1 MCTVSAQLSSEFS
14 DLNSEGNP
22 LDILSRI
29 QRLTKEFPRL
39 QDECEAVFADK
50 QELVD
55 VARRSLLGGS
65 TATLKSL
72 ATRLG
77 TNADIPVAQTS
88 VHDALQRWNSSMSLV
103 VGSQVDM
110 INTHELNKGMLKIA
124 VECVDAKRNPTS
136 EGNFAKE
143 SEEKEN
149 QKESVLCDTKTNTSS
164 RNSSCID
171 EKEFS
176 KLSEKLRAKC
186 RNKEVNELYKVIVT
200 NCRGRRGTSAALS
213 APELIALGGKIKHA
227 GDPKLEALR
236 SLKRI
241 KITRD
246 GIALVV
252 KR

>member
-1 MCTVSAQLSSEFS
+1 ME
-14 DLNSEGNP
+14 
-22 LDILSRI
+22 
-29 QRLTKEFPRL
+29 
-39 QDECEAVFADK
+39 
-50 QELVD
+50 
-55 VARRSLLGGS
+55 
-65 TATLKSL
+65 
-72 ATRLG
+72 
-77 TNADIPVAQTS
+77 
-88 VHDALQRWNSSMSLV
+88 
-103 VGSQVDM
+103 
-110 INTHELNKGMLKIA
+110 